1 MECIFDRTSSERKLI
16 DRILVLQNGQASI
29 ERGFSVNSEAMEV
42 NQLEEFLFNKDTDMR
57 QMSITREKISYCRNT
72 SRRYK
77 ERLAMQKAAKE
88 NDDAAARQRKRKAQD
103 LALKET
109 EIKRRRMELMAL
121 EKEVLVLR
129 KK

>member
-16 DRILVLQNGQASI
+16 DRILVLQNGHASI

-42 NQLEEFLFNKDTDMR
+42 NQLEESLINKDTDMR
-57 QMSITREKISYCRNT
+57 QMSITREMISYCRNA

-77 ERLAMQKAAKE
+77 ERLAMQTAAKE
-88 NDDAAARQRKRKAQD
+88 DDDAAARQCKRKAQD

-109 EIKRRRMELMAL
+109 EIKWRRMELMAL

>member
-1 MECIFDRTSSERKLI
+1 M
-16 DRILVLQNGQASI
+16 
-29 ERGFSVNSEAMEV
+29 

-88 NDDAAARQRKRKAQD
+88 NDDPAARQRKHKAQD
-103 LALKET
+103 LALKEA
-109 EIKRRRMELMAL
+109 ELKRRRIELMAL

-129 KK
+129 IK